1 MVGSIEDGEAQKR
14 SVNTKGA
21 ERTMKK
27 ILGSFAIT
35 AALAGSA
42 VAADLPVKARPMA
55 PAPVVATNWT
65 GCYVGAGGGYGMYNQ
80 DHRSVDPAFVPFAT
94 AEQTHG
100 GRGWFGTVQV
110 GCDYQFG
117 QRWVVGAFGDWDF
130 SSIKGNFAPTV
141 SPAFV
146 GEEKLKHSWAAG
158 GRIGYL
164 IFPGLLGYVS
174 GGYTQATFAA
184 TDLSIFGV
192 GFPTFTL
199 AQQTYSGWFL
209 GTGYEYALD
218 FLPGLF
224 WKTEYRYAR
233 YSAKDVPIY
242 LFGTTTLAG
251 GYEHATKDVH
261 KVRTELV
268 YRFNFG
274 SAPLMAKY

>member
-1 MVGSIEDGEAQKR
+1 MNIKS
-14 SVNTKGA
+14 A

-27 ILGSFAIT
+27 ILASFAIT

-55 PAPVVATNWT
+55 PAPVVAANWT
-65 GCYVGAGGGYGMYNQ
+65 GCYVGAGGGYGMWNQ
-80 DHRSVDPAFVPFAT
+80 DHRTLDAAFVPFAT

-110 GCDYQFG
+110 GCDYQVSP
-117 QRWVVGAFGDWDF
+117 RWVIGAFGDWDF

-141 SPAFV
+141 ANFV
-146 GEEKLKHSWAAG
+146 GEEKLKYSWAAG

-174 GGYTQATFAA
+174 GGYTQATFGA
-184 TDLSIFGV
+184 TDLAVFGAPI
-192 GFPTFTL
+192 PTFTL

-224 WKTEYRYAR
+224 WKTEYRYSR
-233 YSAKDVPIY
+233 YSAKDVPITF
-242 LFGTTTLAG
+242 FGTPTIF
-251 GYEHATKDVH
+251 GYEHSTKDVH